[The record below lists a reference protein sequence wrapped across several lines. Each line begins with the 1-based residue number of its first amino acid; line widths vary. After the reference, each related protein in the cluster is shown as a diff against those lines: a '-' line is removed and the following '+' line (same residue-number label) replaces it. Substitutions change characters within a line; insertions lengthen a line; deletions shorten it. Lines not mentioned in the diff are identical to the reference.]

1 VAWELDIVKNIFS
14 KSGIGTIIFF
24 FLNATI
30 IIGLFSF
37 IGSNAYDF
45 GYYSIIIAFLVYL
58 LSVLIAFSRFGEWVL
73 CIMAGARK
81 MTRVDMKIKM
91 IPLLE
96 IVYNKAKR
104 KTPRLTNK
112 IVLKV
117 IYTPEPNAYAI
128 GRRTI
133 CVTEGLFALPDDV
146 VQGIMAHE
154 VAHLACRHTQIQLL
168 IGGGNFI
175 MTLLMLILKLIYAIL
190 AGMSLGSFF
199 SGYRRRGCMEGC
211 LSALPGLFIAA
222 IIWLWTKFCMLF
234 LMWSMRENEYVAD
247 KYAAEL
253 GYGFELAKGLDA
265 IGTSEPQESFLK
277 ALYSTHPN
285 THDRIGRLQQMG
297 VPYYRY

>member
-1 VAWELDIVKNIFS
+1 MGSDIIKNIFK
-14 KSGIGTIIFF
+14 KSSIGTIIFF
-24 FLNATI
+24 ILNASI
-30 IIGLFSF
+30 ILGIFVAAGFEYLL
-37 IGSNAYDF
+37 IIF
-45 GYYSIIIAFLVYL
+45 GIYVLSIIIAF
-58 LSVLIAFSRFGEWVL
+58 SSFGEWML
-73 CIMAGARK
+73 CLMVGARK
-81 MTRVDMKIKM
+81 MTRVDMKIRM

-104 KTPRLTNK
+104 KTPNLTNK

-128 GRRTI
+128 GRRTV
-133 CVTEGLFALPDDV
+133 CVTEGLFSLPDDV
-146 VQGIMAHE
+146 IQGILAHE
-154 VAHLACRHTQIQLL
+154 VAHLAYRHNEVQLL

-175 MTLLMLILKLIYAIL
+175 ITFLILIIKLISAII
-190 AGMSLGSFF
+190 AVF
-199 SGYRRRGCMEGC
+199 SVISGFRRRSFGIVV
-211 LSALPGLFIAA
+211 AGLFFAG

-234 LMWSMRENEYVAD
+234 LMWSSRENEYDAD

-265 IGTSEPQESFLK
+265 IGTSEPQESLLK

-297 VPYYRY
+297 VSYYRY

>member
-1 VAWELDIVKNIFS
+1 MSLDIAKNIFKRS
-14 KSGIGTIIFF
+14 SIGTIIFF
-24 FLNATI
+24 ALNALVI
-30 IIGLFSF
+30 VGIFAG
-37 IGSNAYDF
+37 F
-45 GYYSIIIAFLVYL
+45 GYESLLMVLVLYVASIIV
-58 LSVLIAFSRFGEWVL
+58 AFSPVGEWVL
-73 CIMAGARK
+73 CLMTGARK
-81 MTRVDMKIKM
+81 MTRVDMRIRM

-96 IVYNKAKR
+96 VVYNKAKR

-133 CVTEGLFALPDDV
+133 CVTEGLFKLPDDV
-146 VQGIMAHE
+146 IQGVLAHE
-154 VAHLACRHTQIQLL
+154 VAHLAYRHTEIQLV

-175 MTLLMLILKLIYAIL
+175 VTLLILMMKLIAAII
-190 AGMSLGSFF
+190 AIFF
-199 SGYRRRGCMEGC
+199 LISGYRNRSLGIVVVGMLLAG
-211 LSALPGLFIAA
+211 
-222 IIWLWTKFCMLF
+222 IIWLWTRFCMLF
-234 LMWSMRENEYVAD
+234 LMWSSRQNEYDAD
-247 KYAAEL
+247 RYTFEL

-265 IGTSEPQESFLK
+265 IGTSEPQESFLR

>member
-1 VAWELDIVKNIFS
+1 MDIAKNIFK
-14 KSGIGTIIFF
+14 KSSIGTIIFF
-24 FLNATI
+24 ILNALI
-30 IIGLFSF
+30 IIGLFAS
-37 IGSNAYDF
+37 IGFHSLYVIVII
-45 GYYSIIIAFLVYL
+45 YILSIF
-58 LSVLIAFSRFGEWVL
+58 IAFSSIGEWIL
-73 CIMAGARK
+73 CLMAGARK
-81 MTRVDMKIKM
+81 MTRVDMRIRM

-104 KTPRLTNK
+104 KTPKLTNK

-117 IYTPEPNAYAI
+117 IYSPEPNAYAI

-133 CVTEGLFALPDDV
+133 CVTEGLFQLPDDV
-146 VQGIMAHE
+146 IQGILAHE
-154 VAHLACRHTQIQLL
+154 VAHLAYRHNEIQLL

-175 MTLLMLILKLIYAIL
+175 LTTLLLIIKLIYTIIGAF
-190 AGMSLGSFF
+190 SLI
-199 SGYRRRGCMEGC
+199 SGIRRRSFGTVII
-211 LSALPGLFIAA
+211 GLFFAA

-234 LMWSMRENEYVAD
+234 LMWSSRENEYDAD

-285 THDRIGRLQQMG
+285 THDRIGRLQQFG
-297 VPYYRY
+297 VLYYRY

>member
-1 VAWELDIVKNIFS
+1 MDVAKNIFT
-14 KSGIGTIIFF
+14 KSSIGTIIFF
-24 FLNATI
+24 VLNATLVV
-30 IIGLFSF
+30 GLFAAAGFQSLF
-37 IGSNAYDF
+37 
-45 GYYSIIIAFLVYL
+45 VVL
-58 LSVLIAFSRFGEWVL
+58 LIYVVSVLITFSSFGEWVL

-81 MTRVDMKIKM
+81 MARVDMKIRM

-104 KTPRLTNK
+104 KTPRLTNR

-133 CVTEGLFALPDDV
+133 CITEGLFKLPDDV
-146 VQGIMAHE
+146 IQGILAHE
-154 VAHLACRHTQIQLL
+154 VAHLAHRHTQIQLL

-175 MTLLMLILKLIYAIL
+175 MTILILIMKLIYIVATML
-190 AGMSLGSFF
+190 SLGSAY
-199 SGYRRRGCMEGC
+199 SGFRRNGCLQGC
-211 LSALPGLFIAA
+211 LSALPGLFVAG

-253 GYGFELAKGLDA
+253 GYGLGLAKGLDA

>member
-1 VAWELDIVKNIFS
+1 
-14 KSGIGTIIFF
+14 
-24 FLNATI
+24 
-30 IIGLFSF
+30 
-37 IGSNAYDF
+37 
-45 GYYSIIIAFLVYL
+45 
-58 LSVLIAFSRFGEWVL
+58 
-73 CIMAGARK
+73 
-81 MTRVDMKIKM
+81 M

-96 IVYNKAKR
+96 IVYNKAKI

-112 IVLKV
+112 IILKV
-117 IYTPEPNAYAI
+117 IYSPEPNAYAI

-133 CVTEGLFALPDDV
+133 CVTEGLLKLPDDV
-146 VQGIMAHE
+146 IMGILAHE
-154 VAHLACRHTQIQLL
+154 VAHIAHRHNEIQLL

-175 MTLLMLILKLIYAIL
+175 VTALFLVIKLISAIIAAFSIITGIRRRSFGTAFMGVLL
-190 AGMSLGSFF
+190 AGF
-199 SGYRRRGCMEGC
+199 
-211 LSALPGLFIAA
+211 
-222 IIWLWTKFCMLF
+222 IWLWTKFCMLF

-285 THDRIGRLQQMG
+285 THDRIGRLQQLG

>member
-1 VAWELDIVKNIFS
+1 MSSDITKNIFK
-14 KSGIGTIIFF
+14 KSSIGTIIFF
-24 FLNATI
+24 ILNAALI
-30 IIGLFSF
+30 VGLFAAAGF
-37 IGSNAYDF
+37 E
-45 GYYSIIIAFLVYL
+45 YL
-58 LSVLIAFSRFGEWVL
+58 LIVFVIYIISIFIAFSRFGEWVL
-73 CIMAGARK
+73 CLMAGARK
-81 MTRVDMKIKM
+81 MTRVDMKIRM

-104 KTPRLTNK
+104 KTPKLTKK

-133 CVTEGLFALPDDV
+133 CVTEGLFKLPDDV
-146 VQGIMAHE
+146 VQGILTHE
-154 VAHLACRHTQIQLL
+154 VAHLAYRHNEIQLL

-175 MTLLMLILKLIYAIL
+175 VTTLILIMKLISAII
-190 AGMSLGSFF
+190 AAFSLIT
-199 SGYRRRGCMEGC
+199 GYRRRSFGT
-211 LSALPGLFIAA
+211 AIAGLFFAA
-222 IIWLWTKFCMLF
+222 LVWLWTKFCMLF
-234 LMWSMRENEYVAD
+234 LMWSMRENEYDAD
-247 KYAAEL
+247 KYTAEL

-297 VPYYRY
+297 IPYYRY

>member
-1 VAWELDIVKNIFS
+1 MSLDIVKNIFK
-14 KSGIGTIIFF
+14 KSSIGTIVFF
-24 FLNATI
+24 VLNATLLV
-30 IIGLFSF
+30 GLF
-37 IGSNAYDF
+37 AAT
-45 GYYSIIIAFLVYL
+45 GYESLITILVIYVISIM
-58 LSVLIAFSRFGEWVL
+58 IAFSPIGEWLL
-73 CIMAGARK
+73 CLMTGAKK
-81 MTRVDMKIKM
+81 MTRVDMKIRM

-96 IVYNKAKR
+96 IVYSKAKR

-112 IVLKV
+112 IILKV

-133 CVTEGLFALPDDV
+133 CVTEGLFKLPDDV
-146 VQGIMAHE
+146 ILGILAHE
-154 VAHLACRHTQIQLL
+154 VAHIAHRHNEIQLL

-175 MTLLMLILKLIYAIL
+175 VTTLFLIIKLISAIVAALSIITGIRRRSFGTAFMGMLL
-190 AGMSLGSFF
+190 AGF
-199 SGYRRRGCMEGC
+199 
-211 LSALPGLFIAA
+211 
-222 IIWLWTKFCMLF
+222 IWLWTKFCMLF

-247 KYAAEL
+247 KHAAEL

-285 THDRIGRLQQMG
+285 THDRIGRLQQLG